1 MHTKTWL
8 IFLCFNIAL
17 IGQFKVTNARPTD
30 DDEKGSVTESP
41 IIFQEENSNSDITKE
56 AEAQQEVADNVVEEA
71 VDEDVDEDLVEEVVA
86 DDDVVTE
93 KPDDVKENL
102 VEVKEEIEQLE
113 AQLDRLDQSSS
124 SSDNDE
130 ETGITTIASVI
141 TSSDPSVIEEKSD
154 PMEEEEEV
162 VVEKVVVE
170 AVDKADD
177 QPDDEVVED
186 AKDDYEVVEEV
197 VIEAVDEV
205 IEPEV
210 EEQVV
215 VVLDEVIEK
224 STKVPVNLDR
234 SDYAQP
240 RKVEPEISAKPNDQP
255 IIIKED
261 SVKQESSNSKKTNTT
276 GLRMEIIIAFAVMG
290 VLLFI
295 CFVIITYLMC
305 KNKKSSKKSVDGS
318 GYYPNYNIRI
328 PHLPDPRQAARYSY
342 TNTYPGNYFYTKYP
356 ASHPYIPHY

>member
-1 MHTKTWL
+1 
-8 IFLCFNIAL
+8 
-17 IGQFKVTNARPTD
+17 
-30 DDEKGSVTESP
+30 
-41 IIFQEENSNSDITKE
+41 
-56 AEAQQEVADNVVEEA
+56 
-71 VDEDVDEDLVEEVVA
+71 
-86 DDDVVTE
+86 
-93 KPDDVKENL
+93 
-102 VEVKEEIEQLE
+102 
-113 AQLDRLDQSSS
+113 
-124 SSDNDE
+124 
-130 ETGITTIASVI
+130 
-141 TSSDPSVIEEKSD
+141 
-154 PMEEEEEV
+154 MEEEEVV

-170 AVDKADD
+170 AVDKAD
-177 QPDDEVVED
+177 
-186 AKDDYEVVEEV
+186 AKDDDEVVEEV

-205 IEPEV
+205 IEPDV

-305 KNKKSSKKSVDGS
+305 KNKKSSKKSIDGS

>member
-1 MHTKTWL
+1 
-8 IFLCFNIAL
+8 
-17 IGQFKVTNARPTD
+17 
-30 DDEKGSVTESP
+30 
-41 IIFQEENSNSDITKE
+41 
-56 AEAQQEVADNVVEEA
+56 
-71 VDEDVDEDLVEEVVA
+71 
-86 DDDVVTE
+86 
-93 KPDDVKENL
+93 
-102 VEVKEEIEQLE
+102 
-113 AQLDRLDQSSS
+113 
-124 SSDNDE
+124 
-130 ETGITTIASVI
+130 
-141 TSSDPSVIEEKSD
+141 
-154 PMEEEEEV
+154 MEEEEAEV
-162 VVEKVVVE
+162 VYEKVVVE

-177 QPDDEVVED
+177 QPDDEAVE
-186 AKDDYEVVEEV
+186 
-197 VIEAVDEV
+197 EV

-305 KNKKSSKKSVDGS
+305 KNKKSSKKSIDGS

-356 ASHPYIPHY
+356 ASHPY

>member
-1 MHTKTWL
+1 M
-8 IFLCFNIAL
+8 
-17 IGQFKVTNARPTD
+17 
-30 DDEKGSVTESP
+30 E
-41 IIFQEENSNSDITKE
+41 
-56 AEAQQEVADNVVEEA
+56 
-71 VDEDVDEDLVEEVVA
+71 
-86 DDDVVTE
+86 
-93 KPDDVKENL
+93 
-102 VEVKEEIEQLE
+102 
-113 AQLDRLDQSSS
+113 
-124 SSDNDE
+124 
-130 ETGITTIASVI
+130 
-141 TSSDPSVIEEKSD
+141 
-154 PMEEEEEV
+154 EEEEEV

-177 QPDDEVVED
+177 QPNDEI
-186 AKDDYEVVEEV
+186 VEEV

-210 EEQVV
+210 EEQEG

-305 KNKKSSKKSVDGS
+305 KNKKSSKKSIDSS